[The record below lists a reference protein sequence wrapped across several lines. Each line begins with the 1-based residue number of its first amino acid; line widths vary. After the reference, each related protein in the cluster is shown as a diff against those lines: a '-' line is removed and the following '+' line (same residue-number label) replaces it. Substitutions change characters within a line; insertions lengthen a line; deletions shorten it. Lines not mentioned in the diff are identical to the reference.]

1 MSKPKKVLELESEA
15 KKLGLQLNRDK
26 KGVWQLFREGKLAGE
41 GLFPERLITAY
52 KRHYGIV

>member
-1 MSKPKKVLELESEA
+1 MIKPKKILKLESEA
-15 KKLGLQLNRDK
+15 EKLGLQLNCDK

-41 GLFPERLITAY
+41 GLSPERLITAY

>member
-1 MSKPKKVLELESEA
+1 MSKPKRILELESEA

-26 KGVWQLFREGKLAGE
+26 KGVWQLFCEGKLAGE
-41 GLFPERLITAY
+41 GLFPESLITAY